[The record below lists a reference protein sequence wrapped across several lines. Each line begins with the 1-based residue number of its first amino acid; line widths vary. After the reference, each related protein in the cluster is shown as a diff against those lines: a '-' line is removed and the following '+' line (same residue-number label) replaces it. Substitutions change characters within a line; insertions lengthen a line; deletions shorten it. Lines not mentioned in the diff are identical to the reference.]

1 MPNTPDTEAELVKLE
16 RIAHRMEQA
25 LRIPGTEFRFG
36 LDAILGLVPGI
47 GDALTLAPS
56 LYILLQARKLG
67 ASTPLLGRMGANLA
81 IDAIIGTIPLIGDIF
96 DIGWKA
102 NTRNVQLLRA
112 SLARKGEAQAEPVA
126 LQA

>member
-81 IDAIIGTIPLIGDIF
+81 IEDAF
-96 DIGWKA
+96 
-102 NTRNVQLLRA
+102 V
-112 SLARKGEAQAEPVA
+112 LAKGEKAAAEPTVMA
-126 LQA
+126 RMAAENF